1 MIKLTLVCFTLA
13 LLAMSVYS
21 SAAGKLAR
29 SAGKLA
35 PQAACTLTE
44 ANSPNIHG
52 IRLGLTTQQLLAFF
66 PGKTETQNINDVL
79 ESARAK
85 GLDTVPLGLEPES
98 QSSKDRFRGVG
109 SLSVTLS
116 KGRVVDFSAAYYGAS
131 WTNVNE
137 WIAKLA
143 EAYHLPGAPEWATGP
158 DETPNKVLKCNG
170 FEVEAAIEGGG
181 GSIRVRERAYI
192 REIQDRANV
201 EAEKRRREFK
211 P

>member
-1 MIKLTLVCFTLA
+1 MIKLTLVFFTLV
-13 LLAMSVYS
+13 LLAMSAYS
-21 SAAGKLAR
+21 SA
-29 SAGKLA
+29 AGKLA

-44 ANSPNIHG
+44 ANSPNVHG

-79 ESARAK
+79 EGARAK

-98 QSSKDRFRGVG
+98 QSSKERFKGVG

-131 WTNVNE
+131 WTNLNE
-137 WIAKLA
+137 WITKLA
-143 EAYHLPGAPEWATGP
+143 EAYHLPGPPQWAPGP

-181 GSIRVRERAYI
+181 GSFRVRETAYI
-192 REIQDRANV
+192 REIQDRANA